1 MYLLQPCKKRREEDA
16 SVKTITRY
24 FSPLAKPVDKALSSP
39 KPNNILDYFKKT
51 SAGENAAFPVGAG
64 ESKTL
69 LDADDKE
76 CKSSFKLSLKQK
88 RKGKKINL
96 NKMPKE
102 RKESEHDLEI
112 EISSDES
119 RVATG
124 LQQDSN
130 DFIASC
136 TLVDQKCARELAEDK
151 DDQRENFM
159 NVVPS
164 RKNAKNFG
172 CETNRSK
179 NRIRKSRE
187 RKHKVN
193 IDLSESSSS
202 ENQMNETCKKETE
215 EKTNTV
221 AECDAAIG
229 DSSFEVHMDDGTS
242 QENNCI
248 VTVSFED
255 FLRSQGENNVEED
268 TKSAMDTSGTAN
280 ELDKSDSISD
290 PEKCEE
296 SQQLPLR
303 TVTVLAQVHSIPP
316 KLPPSYKEQKGSRK
330 IASIFLKQKGRVREK
345 ESSPALLDSEQTEQ
359 VTQKRK
365 SNVVIEEEEL
375 ELAVLETAGLDSL
388 RPKCT
393 LEEKHQ
399 FMKAFRQPT
408 ADVTKSGVK
417 KAPEKRKQAAAK
429 PSKEKEGSE
438 DVVPSNKGLESRI
451 PEDYVDK
458 CTHSKPKS
466 NRTKPRR
473 SRKVQKK
480 GNRRKKASETKERA
494 VSNTNN
500 YSGEENSDASIV
512 FVENTVNVIIPSSPE
527 VSELRRSLRQQKTK
541 TPTNVTPKKPRA
553 RSACS
558 TDELSSCPLETSTP
572 KARRQSCK
580 KSNMY
585 RAEVIT
591 VPFDGSS
598 PIR

>member
-1 MYLLQPCKKRREEDA
+1 M
-16 SVKTITRY
+16 KTITRY

-151 DDQRENFM
+151 DDQRENFP

-172 CETNRSK
+172 CETNRLK

-268 TKSAMDTSGTAN
+268 TRSAMDTSGTAN

-316 KLPPSYKEQKGSRK
+316 KLPPSHKEQKGSRK